1 MAKDAVDYIIEDH
14 VLMREAL
21 EQLRGADVASRAALV
36 HQVGAML
43 RAHSHAEEQHVY
55 PALEVVGSDE
65 GEAAQ
70 HGSEEHHEAEAL
82 LGQLEACPVDSA
94 DFKTI
99 ADEFIEAVLH
109 HMDEEES
116 ETLPSLRQTVDVR
129 TLQEM
134 GRSFEE
140 QRKSELSQ
148 MMS

>member
-1 MAKDAVDYIIEDH
+1 MAKDAVDYILEDH

-21 EQLRGADVASRAALV
+21 EQLRTADGESRATLV
-36 HQVGAML
+36 QQVGAML

-55 PALEVVGSDE
+55 PALEVVGPEE
-65 GEAAQ
+65 GEEAQ

-82 LGQLEACPVDSA
+82 LGRLEACPIDSA
-94 DFKTI
+94 DFPDL
-99 ADEFIEAVLH
+99 ADQFIESVLH

-116 ETLPSLRQTVDVR
+116 QTLPSLRQSVDPG

-134 GRSFEE
+134 GAAFEE

-148 MMS
+148 TMS